1 MKMNEQNPNRVFLI
15 NKIFSANL
23 KAILTFYD
31 WSFTDLYKN
40 CDNEIGYA
48 YIHRLKNS
56 SQVNPTLQIIEVLAK
71 HLHVTPMDLID
82 PNFDIYKKFRKPKTK
97 I

>member
-1 MKMNEQNPNRVFLI
+1 MNDQNPNRVFLI

-31 WSFTDLYKN
+31 WSFTDLYEN
-40 CDNEIGYA
+40 CIKEICYA
-48 YIHRLKNS
+48 YIQRLKYP
-56 SQVNPTLQIIEVLAK
+56 SQVNPTLLIIEVLAK

-82 PNFDIYKKFRKPKTK
+82 PNFDIYKKFRKHKTK